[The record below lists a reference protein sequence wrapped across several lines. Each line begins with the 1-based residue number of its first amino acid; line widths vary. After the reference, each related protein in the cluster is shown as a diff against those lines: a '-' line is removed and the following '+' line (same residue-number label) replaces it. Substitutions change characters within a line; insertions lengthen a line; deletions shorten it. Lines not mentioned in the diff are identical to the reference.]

1 MTFRS
6 CRKNGLIRKI
16 KLTAKFMTSQFGL
29 QTIAMHILTNISP
42 SKGNLTMKFGQLM
55 EYNKRNIAFSKIMGK
70 MWQGDYSP
78 T

>member
-1 MTFRS
+1 
-6 CRKNGLIRKI
+6 
-16 KLTAKFMTSQFGL
+16 MTSQFGL

-55 EYNKRNIAFSKIMGK
+55 EYNKRNIVFSKIMGK

-78 T
+78 TWFCFLEMLNIR